1 MIYGKQGRRCS
12 LVYSSFQFYTLY
24 LSMCLV
30 CLKQSVFLVTVIYK
44 WILFCFI
51 DQESEDFGSRL
62 EYAFGEGDK
71 VVS

>member
-1 MIYGKQGRRCS
+1 M
-12 LVYSSFQFYTLY
+12 
-24 LSMCLV
+24 